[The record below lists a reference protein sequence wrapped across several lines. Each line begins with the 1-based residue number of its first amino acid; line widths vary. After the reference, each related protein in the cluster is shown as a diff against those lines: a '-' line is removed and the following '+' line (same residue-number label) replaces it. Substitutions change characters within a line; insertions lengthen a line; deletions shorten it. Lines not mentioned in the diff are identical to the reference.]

1 MNRRTLL
8 KGSLALG
15 SGLLGTQ
22 IVGCT
27 SPSALSPATTQPR
40 QASTGPEA
48 SKVLLAYFSRAGENY
63 YYGGRIDLEVGN
75 TEVVANMIAS
85 TITADVY
92 RIEAADPYPESYEA
106 TVERN
111 KREQDDE
118 ARPAIAGRL
127 PTVDTYDT
135 VMLGSP
141 IWNVRPPMI
150 MRTFVDN
157 VDLSGKKISS
167 VRHLRRQRHGQ
178 HHRRLHPL
186 LPRRHRSEKVSPFAA
201 KRPKTPKTMSAPG
214 YSGLGCSP
222 EPDSTTSSDNA
233 RRTALPVAVANS
245 PLVELAVGIA
255 RQFGVE
261 LDRARALIVG
271 EIRPAVLR

>member
-1 MNRRTLL
+1 MNRRTLV
-8 KGSLALG
+8 KASLTLG
-15 SGLLGTQ
+15 TGMLLG
-22 IVGCT
+22 GCR
-27 SPSALSPATTQPR
+27 PSTAPNPAPSRVTPEGDTASSSSKALL
-40 QASTGPEA
+40 
-48 SKVLLAYFSRAGENY
+48 VYFSRAGENY

-85 TITADVY
+85 TIAVDVY

-111 KREQDDE
+111 KQEQDDQ

-157 VDLSGKKISS
+157 VDLSGKVIYPFVTYAVS
-167 VRHLRRQRHGQ
+167 GMGNTIDDYT
-178 HHRRLHPL
+178 RLCQGASIGEGLAIRGEEARDAQNDVNAWLERIGL
-186 LPRRHRSEKVSPFAA
+186 LAA
-201 KRPKTPKTMSAPG
+201 TR
-214 YSGLGCSP
+214 
-222 EPDSTTSSDNA
+222 
-233 RRTALPVAVANS
+233 
-245 PLVELAVGIA
+245 
-255 RQFGVE
+255 
-261 LDRARALIVG
+261 
-271 EIRPAVLR
+271 

>member
-157 VDLSGKKISS
+157 VDLRGKKIHPFVTYAVSGMGNTIDDYTRLCPESS
-167 VRHLRRQRHGQ
+167 IG
-178 HHRRLHPL
+178 
-186 LPRRHRSEKVSPFAA
+186 E
-201 KRPKTPKTMSAPG
+201 G
-214 YSGLGCSP
+214 
-222 EPDSTTSSDNA
+222 
-233 RRTALPVAVANS
+233 
-245 PLVELAVGIA
+245 LAV
-255 RQFGVE
+255 R
-261 LDRARALIVG
+261 G
-271 EIRPAVLR
+271 EEAQDAQNDVTAWLQRIGLLAPTR